1 MSLSTPIASRRRFL
15 IQAAI
20 VTVALW
26 LPMEWFK
33 AHYRIGI
40 ATQSSTCLPGWRV
53 FLMDLDDRT
62 PQRDTVYAFRTRGIA
77 VTLPGGLTLF
87 RDGTEIAKIVAG
99 LPGDTVEVGRDVTRV
114 NGVVEG
120 EGLDLART
128 LKKQPE
134 DFVRRDTVP
143 AGHFLFMGRTR
154 DSYDG
159 RYWGYVG
166 ADQLVGRAYHLY

>member
-1 MSLSTPIASRRRFL
+1 MSRAMSLARRRRFL
-15 IQAAI
+15 LQAGAI
-20 VTVALW
+20 TVALW
-26 LPMEWFK
+26 SSMAWFK

-62 PQRDTVYAFRTRGIA
+62 PRRHAIYAFRTRGIV
-77 VTLPGGLTLF
+77 VTLPTGQTLF

-99 LPGDTVEVGRDVTRV
+99 LPGDLVEVARDVTRV

-128 LKKQPE
+128 LRKNPE

-143 AGHFLFMGRTR
+143 AGHYLFMGRTR

-159 RYWGYVG
+159 RYWGYVR
-166 ADQLVGRAYHLY
+166 ADQIVGRAYHLY